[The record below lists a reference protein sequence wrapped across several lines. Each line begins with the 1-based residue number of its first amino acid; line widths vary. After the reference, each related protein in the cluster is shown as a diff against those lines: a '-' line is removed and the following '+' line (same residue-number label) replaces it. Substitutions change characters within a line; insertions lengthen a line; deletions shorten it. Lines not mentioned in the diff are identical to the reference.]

1 MRHNTFLNTIAMH
14 EELLLGKELQKL
26 QRQSGISILALCRM
40 TGLSRASIYR
50 AFEDKSCKPYKVL
63 IRIALDHPDIFAQ
76 SDLRV

>member
-1 MRHNTFLNTIAMH
+1 MRRNTFLNTIAMH
-14 EELLLGKELQKL
+14 EELLSGKELQNL

-63 IRIALDHPDIFAQ
+63 IRIALDHPDIFTQ
-76 SDLRV
+76 KD